1 MVNRS
6 RPLSPHLTIYRWPI
20 TMILSIMHRATGI
33 ALSFGFVIFTIW
45 IGSISMGSS
54 SYELSFLFLDSAIG
68 QALLWLWS
76 FAFFFHLCNGIRH
89 LYWDTGR
96 GFSKNSVECSAYTA
110 IIFSVVFTITFWWIV

>member
-1 MVNRS
+1 
-6 RPLSPHLTIYRWPI
+6 
-20 TMILSIMHRATGI
+20 MHRATGI

-54 SYELSFLFLDSAIG
+54 SYEFSFLFLDSAIG